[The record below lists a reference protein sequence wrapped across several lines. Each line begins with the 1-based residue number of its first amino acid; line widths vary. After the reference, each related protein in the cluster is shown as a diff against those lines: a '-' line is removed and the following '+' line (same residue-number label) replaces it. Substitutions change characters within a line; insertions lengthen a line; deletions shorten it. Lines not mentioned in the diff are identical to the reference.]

1 MQITDEK
8 NLVTECS
15 RNNIIS
21 ITSDEKV
28 DLGKTF
34 LNQGRLIN

>member
-1 MQITDEK
+1 MQITDEEK

-15 RNNIIS
+15 GNNIIS

-28 DLGKTF
+28 DLGKAF
-34 LNQGRLIN
+34 LNQGRLN